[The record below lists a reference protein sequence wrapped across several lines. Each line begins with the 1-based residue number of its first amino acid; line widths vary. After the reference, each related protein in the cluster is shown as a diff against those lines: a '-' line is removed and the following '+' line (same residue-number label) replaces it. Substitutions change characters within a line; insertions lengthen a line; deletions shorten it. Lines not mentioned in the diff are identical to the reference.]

1 MIVFPNGLSISS
13 VIISTVLG
21 HSGRGFFP
29 YLLFPN
35 YRRLVS
41 TVKQEKISVATKSST
56 RFPRVGNFVMKD
68 PRTWKYV
75 QRLPD
80 MGMLNAYGLTN
91 NGVEEHAEQIAISR
105 RKGFNVIPNFY
116 PEFNK
121 GEEIAIKETLE
132 AVGLFCF
139 LFRN

>member
-35 YRRLVS
+35 YRKLVS
-41 TVKQEKISVATKSST
+41 TVKREKISVATKSST
-56 RFPRVGNFVMKD
+56 RFFRVGNFAMKD
-68 PRTWKYV
+68 PRTWKYI

-91 NGVEEHAEQIAISR
+91 DGVEECAKQIAFFR
-105 RKGFNVIPNFY
+105 EEGFNIIPNFY
-116 PEFNK
+116 PEFDK
-121 GEEIAIKETLE
+121 GERKAIKKTL
-132 AVGLFCF
+132 
-139 LFRN
+139 